1 MARMRQNLTVLGVEK
16 CQSPIT
22 PCHPRRSPP
31 NTRVDTH
38 KTLHDTLRHGE
49 FVPGGV
55 HGDARPSFMVLQAS
69 SRRGFSRNE
78 VRRSS
83 RPRKAFSRRA
93 RPPS

>member
-55 HGDARPSFMVLQAS
+55 HGLHDPQ
-69 SRRGFSRNE
+69 
-78 VRRSS
+78 RRSAFFHGAAGLLT
-83 RPRKAFSRRA
+83 PRVLTQRGQALFSA
-93 RPPS
+93 SQSVQ